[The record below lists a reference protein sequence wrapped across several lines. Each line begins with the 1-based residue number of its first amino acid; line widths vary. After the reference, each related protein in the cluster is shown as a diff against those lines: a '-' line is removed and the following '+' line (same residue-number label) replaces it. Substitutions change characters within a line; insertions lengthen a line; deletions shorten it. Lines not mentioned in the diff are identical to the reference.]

1 MGPRSA
7 DRGNAGTG
15 DVDLDKYKLQWG
27 RDQLIAEIPGAA
39 GTRAP
44 SPQLQWGRDQ
54 LIAEIIVAVTNVS
67 FCVSS
72 LQWGRDQL
80 IAEILPAVEAWKMPL
95 SFNWGAIRWS
105 PEIVICCATLSASD

>member
-80 IAEILPAVEAWKMPL
+80 IAEIFPAVKALKIPL
-95 SFNWGAIRWS
+95 GFNGAALSS
-105 PEIVICCATLSASD
+105 PRKFLFSST